1 MSFWVKI
8 RIIMKLGLVIY
19 FFLFYILVLSL
30 LIWYIIIISS
40 LI

>member
-1 MSFWVKI
+1 MSFWVKM